1 MTVMLLRGIIVMIEV
16 DTYDE
21 TVSSVMLVTR
31 KLLVLVQH
39 TRSSGHTRL
48 VPSNNKT
55 GGTNNKPR

>member
-31 KLLVLVQH
+31 KLLAHH